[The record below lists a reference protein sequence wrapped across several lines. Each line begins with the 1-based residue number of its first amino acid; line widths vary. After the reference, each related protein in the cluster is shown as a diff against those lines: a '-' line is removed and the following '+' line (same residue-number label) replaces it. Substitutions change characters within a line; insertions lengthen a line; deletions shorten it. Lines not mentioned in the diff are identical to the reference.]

1 MHNALR
7 LGPIASLLLFTSAL
21 AAPQLDQS
29 NDVLSGGGTAIG
41 NLEIV
46 GQVVKAGRSGVL
58 TSVDFSLRRFSDT
71 LGNVTLQLRGVSDG
85 KPNATILGAK
95 VFPVS
100 AISLLPAG
108 FTSFDIESLNLT
120 LSAGD
125 SFAIVFSIADH
136 SGTPFPIG
144 LTGDT
149 YPDGNLYGLFGG
161 NWGSFSQDAGFR
173 TFVEDPLL
181 QVGIDVKPGSDPNC
195 FNINDH
201 GVIPVAILG
210 SSDLYVND
218 IDPLSLSFGG
228 LAVRVRGKKG
238 PLCGVEY
245 VNDDPYHD
253 LVCQFEDDAENWAT
267 GTEEATLTGTL
278 YNGSGFTGTDAIC
291 IAP

>member
-1 MHNALR
+1 MNSSLI
-7 LGPIASLLLFTSAL
+7 LGPLAALLLSTSAI

-41 NLEIV
+41 NPDIV

-58 TSVDFSLRRFSDT
+58 TSVDFSLRKFSDT
-71 LGNVTLQLRGVSDG
+71 LGNVTIQIRGVSDG

-95 VFPVS
+95 VFPVT
-100 AISLLPAG
+100 AIAQLPAG

-149 YPDGNLYGLFGG
+149 YPDGNLYSLFGG

-173 TFVEDPLL
+173 TFVEDPVQL
-181 QVGIDVKPGSDPNC
+181 VGIDVKPGSDPNC
-195 FNINDH
+195 FNINNH

-210 SSDLYVND
+210 SNDFYVND
-218 IDPLSLSFGG
+218 INPLSLAFGG

-238 PLCGVEY
+238 PLCSVEY
-245 VNDDPYHD
+245 ANDDAYHD

-267 GTEEATLTGTL
+267 GTEEATLTGNL
-278 YNGSGFTGTDAIC
+278 YDGSAFEGTDSIC
-291 IAP
+291 IVP